1 MNIIEE
7 LNDKQKEAVLAT
19 DGPCLVIAGAGS
31 RKDKSFNTQDCLFNT
46 RKAHCTM
53 EHTCNYIYK

>member
-1 MNIIEE
+1 MDEIIEE

-31 RKDKSFNTQDCLFNT
+31 NSISYERKRCKTL
-46 RKAHCTM
+46 
-53 EHTCNYIYK
+53 EYIGNYIY